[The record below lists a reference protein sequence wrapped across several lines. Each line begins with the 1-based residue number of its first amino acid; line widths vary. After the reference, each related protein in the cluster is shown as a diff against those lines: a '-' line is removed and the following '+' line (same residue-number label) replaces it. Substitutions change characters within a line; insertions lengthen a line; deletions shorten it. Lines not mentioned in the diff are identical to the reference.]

1 MIGVVAIL
9 KVKDGEEGTFEAAMK
24 EAIAAVGAN
33 EPGNLQ
39 YDMFKHK
46 SEERT
51 YVMMERYTDQAAL
64 DAHGQ
69 SAHFQKLFGA
79 LGGIL
84 DGPPALHMLDAVE

>member
-24 EAIAAVGAN
+24 EAISAVSAN

-46 SEERT
+46 TEERT
-51 YVMMERYTDQAAL
+51 YVIMERYADQAAL
-64 DAHGQ
+64 DAHGK
-69 SAHFQKLFGA
+69 SAHFQKLFGT

-84 DGPPALHMLDAVE
+84 DGAPTLHILDAVE